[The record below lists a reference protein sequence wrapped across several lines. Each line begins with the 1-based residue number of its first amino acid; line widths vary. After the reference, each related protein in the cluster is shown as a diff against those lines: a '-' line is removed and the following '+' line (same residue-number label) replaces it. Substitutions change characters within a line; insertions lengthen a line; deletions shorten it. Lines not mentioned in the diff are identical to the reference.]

1 MHINAPE
8 GSEKA
13 CWKQGEVRVIAGRI
27 AYQLMCNQQI
37 DMLYVATHMLR
48 QIGENINQ
56 FFKHV
61 AFHTSKRLLRR
72 RLFRHLKHMRR
83 LSKEDRRLLAFVE
96 ALERVYPS

>member
-1 MHINAPE
+1 MNAPE

-61 AFHTSKRLLRR
+61 A
-72 RLFRHLKHMRR
+72 
-83 LSKEDRRLLAFVE
+83 LSL
-96 ALERVYPS
+96 